1 MTIKERYQR
10 FKAWQRQ
17 PVHHAESHESHHCN
31 NCCQDFTGH
40 FCPTCGQKWNVGP
53 VSWDSIRSLVLD
65 KWGMFKSS
73 FLLTVCQLLLR
84 PGYLIGDYISG
95 KKQTSFPPVS
105 MLTIVALIIILAEK
119 YLGIVMF
126 GDGEVEN
133 PAEEAVD
140 ASANILFNK
149 MFDSYDWGILLLFV
163 FMSIPT
169 YFVFRHAPR
178 HPRHTWPQGFFI
190 QVFNSSQFL
199 VVALLC
205 AFLRTIFGLRNIDSS
220 FEVFVLIPLLFFYNY
235 KQLFGYSFWGTL
247 WRMVA
252 CWLLWLVC
260 LGFTGEF
267 FKAVYN
273 VYNQGAL
280 SDSISHIVWALGMVA
295 VFFVAVSFINAI
307 SLRNKKAP
315 GNQKRWKI
323 RNTILIILSAFLMCI
338 FAWVSV
344 GMVVNSATDHTDFP
358 IQALS
363 FTVPLMVLSGI
374 FCWMQVNQRRKAR
387 KSKQNN
393 KQSEDEKREVCLQ
406 DTEGD
411 SQAGS

>member
-1 MTIKERYQR
+1 
-10 FKAWQRQ
+10 
-17 PVHHAESHESHHCN
+17 
-31 NCCQDFTGH
+31 
-40 FCPTCGQKWNVGP
+40 
-53 VSWDSIRSLVLD
+53 
-65 KWGMFKSS
+65 MFKSS

-140 ASANILFNK
+140 ASANIFFNK

-169 YFVFRHAPR
+169 YFVFRHAPN

-205 AFLRTIFGLRNIDSS
+205 AILRTIFGMGNGDGG

-235 KQLFGYSFWGTL
+235 KQLFGYSLWGTL

-260 LGFTGEF
+260 LGFMNDL
-267 FKAVYN
+267 FKAVNNIYIH
-273 VYNQGAL
+273 GPL
-280 SDSISHIVWALGMVA
+280 SETTTHVVWMVCMA
-295 VFFVAVSFINAI
+295 VAFFIAVSFINAI
-307 SLRNKKAP
+307 NLRNKKAP
-315 GNQKRWKI
+315 SNQKRWRI
-323 RNTILIILSAFLMCI
+323 FNTVLIILSALIMCI

-344 GMVVNSATDHTDFP
+344 GMVVSSVAEHTEFP

-374 FCWMQVNQRRKAR
+374 FCWMQVNQRRKAI

-393 KQSEDEKREVCLQ
+393 KPSNDEERKVCLQ
-406 DTEGD
+406 DIEGD

>member
-1 MTIKERYQR
+1 MSIRERYQR
-10 FKAWQRQ
+10 FKAWQLQ
-17 PVHHAESHESHHCN
+17 PVHHVESHESHHCN
-31 NCCQDFTGH
+31 NCGQVFTGH
-40 FCPTCGQKWNVGP
+40 FCPTCGQKWNVGA
-53 VSWDSIRSLVLD
+53 VSWDSIRNLVLD

-73 FLLTVCQLLLR
+73 FLITVWQLLLR

-95 KKQTSFPPVS
+95 KKQTTFPPVS

-126 GDGEVEN
+126 GDSEAGN
-133 PAEEAVD
+133 HAEGVVD
-140 ASANILFNK
+140 APVNIFFDKIFN
-149 MFDSYDWGILLLFV
+149 SYDWGILLLFV

-169 YFVFRHAPR
+169 YFVFRHAPI

-199 VVALLC
+199 VLALLC
-205 AFLRTIFGLRNIDSS
+205 AFLRTIFGLGNIDSG
-220 FEVFVLIPLLFFYNY
+220 FEVFVLIPLLLFYNY
-235 KQLFGYSFWGTL
+235 KQLFGYSIWGTL

-260 LGFTGEF
+260 LGFMNDLF
-267 FKAVYN
+267 MAVNN
-273 VYNQGAL
+273 VYNHGPL
-280 SDSISHIVWALGMVA
+280 SETMTHVVWMVCLVA

-307 SLRNKKAP
+307 SLRNKKAT
-315 GNQKRWKI
+315 GSQKRWKI
-323 RNTILIILSAFLMCI
+323 RNTILIILSALIMCI

-344 GMVVNSATDHTDFP
+344 GMVVSSVADHTDFP
-358 IQALS
+358 IEALT

-374 FCWMQVNQRRKAR
+374 FCWMQVCQRRKAMN
-387 KSKQNN
+387 SKQNN
-393 KQSEDEKREVCLQ
+393 KQSDDEKRETCLQ

-411 SQAGS
+411 SQTGC